1 MILVYQSI
9 DLFQFQQVKLLL
21 NASGIAFQE
30 RNTVVSAYN
39 NFGTYQL
46 YVSSQD
52 EQHAK
57 ELIENAFT

>member
-21 NASGIAFQE
+21 NTHGIAFQE

-39 NFGTYQL
+39 NFGTYEI
-46 YVSSQD
+46 YVSSHF
-52 EQHAK
+52 EQHTK
-57 ELIENAFT
+57 ELIENAFK